1 MKPKQPGARG
11 ADPRLTAL
19 QVIYQVA
26 EKGAYANLI
35 LERKLEQ
42 NSELTAQDRHLVTE
56 LVNGTIRML
65 KHLDWVLDLFMKR
78 PVSAQNPWLRNILR
92 LSLYQLLFLEGIP
105 DYAAINSGVEL
116 TRSKV
121 GPGLAGLVNG
131 VLRNI
136 ARHREEIRYP
146 EPHLAVDFFSVFY
159 SQPEW
164 LVEKLLTEYDHQQV
178 EDMLAYFN
186 QRPRVVL
193 RTNTLKTDR
202 EQLIAGL
209 ARDGIIGQPSSRS
222 PQAILVDKVERS
234 LAQSEAYRAGLFYV
248 QNEASMLAVN
258 ILNPQQDA
266 TVFDLC
272 CGVGGKTTFI
282 AELMADKGRIDAYDI
297 HNHKI
302 NLLKSNCARLE
313 LSIVYAHQ
321 ADLMNLAT
329 GSRRADRVLLDAP
342 CSGLGVLNRR
352 SDSRWR
358 KTPQDLADLQLLQA
372 QMLETAGHMVANGG
386 LLVYSTCTIMK
397 AENEDQVQAFLD
409 KNPDFNLD
417 GFQAEI
423 SFFPLDDQDKIKA
436 SKGMLT
442 ILPGQY
448 GTDGMFYARLRRTDG
463 A

>member
-1 MKPKQPGARG
+1 MKPKQRGARI
-11 ADPRLTAL
+11 ADPRLAAL

-42 NSELTAQDRHLVTE
+42 AADLSSQDRHLVTE

-92 LSLYQLLFLEGIP
+92 LSLYQLLFLDSIP

-121 GPGLAGLVNG
+121 GPGLAGLANG
-131 VLRNI
+131 ILRNI
-136 ARHREEIRYP
+136 ARHRDEIRYP
-146 EPHLAVDFFSVFY
+146 EPASSVAFYSVFY

-164 LVEKLLTEYDHQQV
+164 LVERLLTEYDHQQV

-186 QRPRVVL
+186 QRPQVVL

-202 EQLIAGL
+202 EQLTAIL
-209 ARDGIIGQPSSRS
+209 ARDGINSQFSPRS
-222 PQAILVDKVERS
+222 PRAILVDSMERS
-234 LAQSEAYRAGLFYV
+234 LSQSEAYRAGLFYV

-258 ILNPQQDA
+258 ILDPQPGT

-282 AELMADKGRIDAYDI
+282 AELMGNEGRIDAYDI

-302 NLLKSNCARLE
+302 YLLKSNCARLG
-313 LSIVYAHQ
+313 LAIIHAHQ
-321 ADLMNLAT
+321 EDIMNLPT
-329 GSRRADRVLLDAP
+329 DHCRPIGFSWMP
-342 CSGLGVLNRR
+342 CSGLGFEPSFRFPLA
-352 SDSRWR
+352 
-358 KTPQDLADLQLLQA
+358 QDAPGSSQLQRLQA
-372 QMLETAGHMVANGG
+372 QMLERASLMVANGG
-386 LLVYSTCTIMK
+386 ILVYSTCTIMK
-397 AENEDQVQAFLD
+397 AENEDVVQTFLD
-409 KNPDFNLD
+409 RH
-417 GFQAEI
+417 GI
-423 SFFPLDDQDKIKA
+423 
-436 SKGMLT
+436 
-442 ILPGQY
+442 
-448 GTDGMFYARLRRTDG
+448 
-463 A
+463 

>member
-1 MKPKQPGARG
+1 MKPKQQGARD

-26 EKGAYANLI
+26 EKGAYANLM
-35 LERKLEQ
+35 LDRKLEQ
-42 NSELTAQDRHLVTE
+42 AQDLSAQDRHLVTE

-65 KHLDWVLDLFMKR
+65 KHLDWVLDLFIKR
-78 PVSAQNPWLRNILR
+78 PISAQNPWLRNILR

-116 TRSKV
+116 TRSKI
-121 GPGLAGLVNG
+121 GNGLAGLANG

-136 ARHREEIRYP
+136 VRHRDQICYP
-146 EPHLAVDFFSVFY
+146 EPHLSVAFYSVFY
-159 SQPEW
+159 SQPVW
-164 LVEKLLTEYDHQQV
+164 LVEKLLTEYDHPQV
-178 EDMLAYFN
+178 EDMLVYFN
-186 QRPRVVL
+186 QRPQVML

-202 EQLIAGL
+202 EQLTAIL
-209 ARDGIIGQPSSRS
+209 ARDGIIGHSSPRS
-222 PQAILVDKVERS
+222 PRAILVDSVERS
-234 LAQSEAYRAGLFYV
+234 LAQSKAYRAGLFYV

-258 ILNPQQDA
+258 ILDPHPGVA
-266 TVFDLC
+266 VLDLC

-282 AELMADKGRIDAYDI
+282 AELMGDEGRIDAYDI

-302 NLLKSNCARLE
+302 NLLKSNCARLG
-313 LSIVYAHQ
+313 LSIVHAHPE
-321 ADLMNLAT
+321 DIMTLPMVSL
-329 GSRRADRVLLDAP
+329 RADCVLLDAP

-358 KTPQDLADLQLLQA
+358 KTPQDLADLQQLQA
-372 QMLETAGHMVANGG
+372 QMLERAGQMVANGG
-386 LLVYSTCTIMK
+386 ILVYSTCTIMK
-397 AENEDQVQAFLD
+397 AENEDLVRTFLD
-409 KNPDFNLD
+409 RHPDFHLD

-423 SFFPLDDQDKIKA
+423 SFFPLDNQDNTKA
-436 SKGMLT
+436 SQGMLT
-442 ILPGQY
+442 ILPGKY

>member
-1 MKPKQPGARG
+1 MKPKQQGARD

-35 LERKLEQ
+35 LNRKLEQ
-42 NSELTAQDRHLVTE
+42 ATDLSAQDRHLVTE

-78 PVSAQNPWLRNILR
+78 PISAQNPWLRNILR

-121 GPGLAGLVNG
+121 GPGLAGLTNG

-146 EPHLAVDFFSVFY
+146 EPHLSLAFYSVFY

-164 LVEKLLTEYDHQQV
+164 LVEKMLTEYDHQQV

-186 QRPRVVL
+186 QRPSVVL

-202 EQLIAGL
+202 EQLIANL
-209 ARDGIIGQPSSRS
+209 ARDGIIGQSSPRS
-222 PQAILVDKVERS
+222 PRAILVDSVERS
-234 LAQSEAYRAGLFYV
+234 LDQSEAYRGGFFYV

-258 ILNPQQDA
+258 ILDPQPDT

-282 AELMADKGRIDAYDI
+282 AELMGDKGRIDAYDI
-297 HNHKI
+297 HNHKLS
-302 NLLKSNCARLE
+302 LLKSNCARLE
-313 LSIVYAHQ
+313 L
-321 ADLMNLAT
+321 
-329 GSRRADRVLLDAP
+329 
-342 CSGLGVLNRR
+342 
-352 SDSRWR
+352 
-358 KTPQDLADLQLLQA
+358 
-372 QMLETAGHMVANGG
+372 
-386 LLVYSTCTIMK
+386 
-397 AENEDQVQAFLD
+397 
-409 KNPDFNLD
+409 
-417 GFQAEI
+417 
-423 SFFPLDDQDKIKA
+423 
-436 SKGMLT
+436 
-442 ILPGQY
+442 
-448 GTDGMFYARLRRTDG
+448 
-463 A
+463 